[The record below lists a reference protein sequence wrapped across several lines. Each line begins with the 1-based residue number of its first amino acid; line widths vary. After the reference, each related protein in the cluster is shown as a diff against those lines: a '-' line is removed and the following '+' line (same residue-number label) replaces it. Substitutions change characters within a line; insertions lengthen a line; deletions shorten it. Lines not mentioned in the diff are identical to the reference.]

1 MKDIFISIVIPIV
14 VPILTS
20 LISYFAARHQ
30 ANTELQKVKE
40 QHNIEMHKIKEQYDA
55 EIRKM
60 KEQYALEIE
69 KIKTEMEKQAE
80 LYEKTVQTDKLGKLF
95 DQILEGDT
103 SGLEAIMKAAKIA
116 ESGTFK
122 HAGHPANKR

>member
-1 MKDIFISIVIPIV
+1 MKDILISIV

-40 QHNIEMHKIKEQYDA
+40 QQNA
-55 EIRKM
+55 EIQKI

-69 KIKTEMEKQAE
+69 KIKIEMEKQAE
-80 LYEKTVQTDKLGKLF
+80 LYERNAQTDLTKEFIGELAKSPEIKKLMNQLATN
-95 DQILEGDT
+95 E
-103 SGLEAIMKAAKIA
+103 
-116 ESGTFK
+116 FK
-122 HAGHPANKR
+122 KHLSR